1 MSYALGSRSLGR
13 LEGVHPDLVRVV
25 KRAIEITAQDFM
37 VTEGLRTLARQ
48 KDLYAQG
55 RTKPGP
61 VVTWTLKSKHIDG
74 LAVDLVPFNDGKPDW
89 TAGKNFDEIAKAMH
103 DAAEELGPGDY
114 ICYPADLPHIFKALE
129 PDTHALLVAE
139 QN

>member
-1 MSYALGSRSLGR
+1 
-13 LEGVHPDLVRVV
+13 
-25 KRAIEITAQDFM
+25 M

-55 RTKPGP
+55 RTKPSP

-89 TAGKNFDEIAKAMH
+89 TAGKNFDEIAKAMR
-103 DAAEELGPGDY
+103 DAAEELGVQITWG
-114 ICYPADLPHIFKALE
+114 ADWDRDGNPRERGESDSPHFQLFR
-129 PDTHALLVAE
+129 
-139 QN
+139 

>member
-25 KRAIEITAQDFM
+25 KRAIEITPQDFM

-55 RTKPGP
+55 NP
-61 VVTWTLKSKHIDG
+61 
-74 LAVDLVPFNDGKPDW
+74 
-89 TAGKNFDEIAKAMH
+89 
-103 DAAEELGPGDY
+103 AA
-114 ICYPADLPHIFKALE
+114 
-129 PDTHALLVAE
+129 
-139 QN
+139 

>member
-25 KRAIEITAQDFM
+25 KRAIEITTQDFM

-89 TAGKNFDEIAKAMH
+89 TAGKNFDEIAKAMR
-103 DAAEELGPGDY
+103 DAAEELGVQITWGKDWNRNGHPGEKGESDS
-114 ICYPADLPHIFKALE
+114 PHFQLA
-129 PDTHALLVAE
+129 
-139 QN
+139 